1 LLPTHRKWNSHMK
14 KNPNVAQC
22 VESHVLWFENYP
34 GVNISNFSWIF
45 HLWALGLCLL
55 STLSIFY
62 VFNMGN
68 ECSNVIMNGF
78 NFWFWYGNNLLSLA
92 LSLATWTWTWFT
104 CLALWFPTECLFFLF
119 VLLCLQQYL
128 ALCWQKCI
136 WASSHSFLAEGF
148 QQFWTLL
155 HYTNVGYLIPVVIKT
170 KPILF

>member
-1 LLPTHRKWNSHMK
+1 MK

-22 VESHVLWFENYP
+22 AESHVLWFENYP
-34 GVNISNFSWIF
+34 NSLIF
-45 HLWALGLCLL
+45 LMGLVSIRLPQMLSTMFFPITCLL
-55 STLSIFY
+55 WVLVCSPLYLILSLIW
-62 VFNMGN
+62 VM
-68 ECSNVIMNGF
+68 NVIMNGF
-78 NFWFWYGNNLLSLA
+78 NFWFWYGNNLLSLP
-92 LSLATWTWTWFT
+92 LSLATWTLTWFT